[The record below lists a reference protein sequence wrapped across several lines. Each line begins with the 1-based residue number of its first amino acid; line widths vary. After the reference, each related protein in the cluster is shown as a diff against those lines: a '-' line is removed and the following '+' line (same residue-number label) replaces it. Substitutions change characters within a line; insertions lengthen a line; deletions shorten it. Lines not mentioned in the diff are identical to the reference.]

1 MSGFRGQRVQM
12 VGTMVQP
19 TVPPGVQPTVP
30 PGVQPTVPPGS
41 TATPGATATGSPT
54 TAALP
59 QFRVQSVVPISGNC
73 PPR

>member
-30 PGVQPTVPPGS
+30 SGS
-41 TATPGATATGSPT
+41 TATPGTTATGSPT

>member
-12 VGTMVQP
+12 VGTM
-19 TVPPGVQPTVP
+19 
-30 PGVQPTVPPGS
+30 VQPTVPPGS